1 MTQAWVK
8 ARDLMIL
15 SFPQGSK
22 STRAEGDFI
31 FNLEISVLEFKN
43 IIKGEI
49 PQIFTLYILSHNQPA
64 EIKKLPRTQAHWKS
78 SQCHL

>member
-1 MTQAWVK
+1 MAQAWVK

-22 STRAEGDFI
+22 STGAEGDFI
-31 FNLEISVLEFKN
+31 FNLEISALEFKN
-43 IIKGEI
+43 IIKGET
-49 PQIFTLYILSHNQPA
+49 PQIFTLYILPHDQPA
-64 EIKKLPRTQAHWKS
+64 EIQKLPRAQVHWKS